1 MSGGLAGGRGGWLR
15 CASVA
20 DFSRISALVAPG
32 HPPRRAL
39 NPGSET
45 AAGAD
50 AGPEADAKV
59 FLSAPPEIKAA
70 WDDALAPLQTKDPAG
85 AYLAL
90 RRLRLESGV
99 TPDQVAAID
108 AQCKSI
114 KLHLGEAIQKGD
126 TNAVRA
132 MMEIHNASRARGR

>member
-1 MSGGLAGGRGGWLR
+1 VHPDLITVKRRIDSLAALCLIFLAACALAG
-15 CASVA
+15 CTKT
-20 DFSRISALVAPG
+20 APG
-32 HPPRRAL
+32 
-39 NPGSET
+39 
-45 AAGAD
+45 AG

-70 WDDALAPLQTKDPAG
+70 WDDALATLQTNDQAG

-99 TPDQVAAID
+99 TPDQIAAID